1 VGDKFGFGF
10 YRAAAFTV
18 GFVFTADKGSLNDRV
33 PLQIR
38 GKLLDATCAI
48 AGDRAWFFTATQE
61 GPRTVH
67 RCTVITAAGQVLAT
81 AEAAPGDGSWLGG
94 IRGGA
99 AAGGMLLMPTDAG
112 IVRVEVVTD
121 PYGKGSLEP
130 TRFYPDTDPWVDSGS
145 RLVVGADGLY
155 VVSTDNRRITR
166 LVIR

>member
-1 VGDKFGFGF
+1 
-10 YRAAAFTV
+10 
-18 GFVFTADKGSLNDRV
+18 
-33 PLQIR
+33 
-38 GKLLDATCAI
+38 
-48 AGDRAWFFTATQE
+48 
-61 GPRTVH
+61 
-67 RCTVITAAGQVLAT
+67 
-81 AEAAPGDGSWLGG
+81 
-94 IRGGA
+94 
-99 AAGGMLLMPTDAG
+99 MLLMPTDAG